1 MLKSVIIKPVI
12 LPYWLAMLVFLV
24 LFFLPMPFLTQLQ
37 PDNRAEVFFPKDA
50 PVRQLEI
57 ELRKQFP
64 EDDVLIVLFSD
75 KDTVLYS
82 DSFLTEFETL
92 IKKLNEN
99 PLIEKV
105 ITVSTMD
112 HIMGTE
118 DGFAVEHILT
128 VEDTPNAS
136 IAERKKKVLS
146 DRFAPRRIV
155 SPDGQYLALI
165 IRPETLKNSY
175 DSENIEH
182 EARRLIKE
190 LGLSKQLVAVAGNIE
205 IEVAMFDMMLGD
217 NAKFVPATILL
228 GIILL
233 WWLFRKVIVIVLVMC
248 TIGAGINSALLFVVW
263 YGAPFSMPVSMV
275 TPLLTSLTIAF
286 FIHFFN
292 SFLQASS
299 YGLCGKER
307 ILKVLNDI
315 ERPVRY
321 TALTTV
327 AGFLSLGL
335 SPLPPI
341 KTFGFAAAFGLTIL
355 YFLVIWVM
363 PAILLHWDRAQ
374 WSIKDSGLVKLDRL
388 LILVARISIRH
399 AGLVVAIIAGL
410 LLLGLPQVFK
420 VEAETDL
427 LLYFPEQHALIQSD
441 NLISKHLAGTTPLE
455 IIIDGKERDSL
466 KDPALLKEIKQLQN
480 WVEGLPQVD
489 TTLSM
494 VDIIEEMHWAFHGE
508 NPAYRVLPDS
518 RNVISQY
525 FFIYDGRDLFD
536 LVESEFQR
544 TRLQLSLNVHG
555 ARQIRS
561 VMNKIKDYLN
571 QEHSNLNWQFAGAA
585 RLFSDH
591 EKLLIEGQ
599 IKSAIGAFFIIFI
612 CLLVF
617 WQRLFPAVL
626 ALVPN
631 IFPIL
636 LIFIVMGFWG
646 IKLDIGTAIVLSVA
660 IGVAVDDTIHIYD
673 SYLRRVDKGVEPVLA
688 LLRAYRGAGR
698 AIFATTLILCGQ
710 FFFLVFSSFVPTYQF
725 GLMTGIGLLSAFVFD
740 IMLLPA
746 LLALVIRKNRLSGN
760 RFGKTISH

>member
-1 MLKSVIIKPVI
+1 MLKPGI
-12 LPYWLAMLVFLV
+12 LPYWLALSLFLL
-24 LFFLPMPFLTQLQ
+24 LFSVPIPFLTQLQ
-37 PDNRAEVFFPKDA
+37 PDNRAEVFFPEDA

-75 KDTVLYS
+75 KDQFLYS
-82 DSFLTEFETL
+82 DKFLTRFESL
-92 IKKLNEN
+92 IKKLNNN

-105 ITVSTMD
+105 IAVSTMD

-118 DGFAVEHILT
+118 DGFSVDYLLT

-136 IAERKKKVLS
+136 IAERKKQVLS

-175 DSENIEH
+175 DSEQIEIQTR
-182 EARRLIKE
+182 ALIKK
-190 LGLSKQLVAVAGNIE
+190 LGLSKQMAAIAGNIE
-205 IEVAMFDMMLGD
+205 IEVAMFDMMLSD
-217 NAKFVPATILL
+217 NAKFVPATVLL

-233 WWLFRKVIVIVLVMC
+233 WWMFRKVIVIVLVMSA
-248 TIGAGINSALLFVVW
+248 IGAGINMALLFVVL

-292 SFLQASS
+292 SFLQASG
-299 YGLCGKER
+299 YGLSGKER

-341 KTFGFAAAFGLTIL
+341 KTFGFAAAFGVIVL
-355 YFLVIWVM
+355 YFMVIWIM
-363 PAILLHWDRAQ
+363 PAILLRWDRGQ
-374 WSIKDSGLVKLDRL
+374 WAVKDSGLVKLDKL
-388 LILVARISIRH
+388 LMLGARVSIRY
-399 AGLVVAIIAGL
+399 AGLVVAVILGL

-427 LLYFPEQHALIQSD
+427 LLYFPEQHELIQSD
-441 NLISKHLAGTTPLE
+441 NLISEHLAGTTPLE
-455 IIIDGKERDSL
+455 IIIDGQGRDSL
-466 KDPALLKEIKQLQN
+466 KEPALLKEIKQVQN
-480 WVEGLPQVD
+480 WVEALPEVD

-494 VDIIEEMHWAFHGE
+494 ADVIEEMHWAFHGE
-508 NPAYRVLPDS
+508 DPAYRVLPES
-518 RNVISQY
+518 RNIISQY
-525 FFIYDGRDLFD
+525 FFIYDGRDLYD
-536 LVESEFQR
+536 LVENEFQR

-555 ARQIRS
+555 ARQIRA
-561 VMNKIKDYLN
+561 VMNKIADYLE
-571 QEHSNLNWQFAGAA
+571 QQHGDLNWQFAGAA

-599 IKSAIGAFFIIFI
+599 IKSAIGAFVIIFV
-612 CLLVF
+612 CLVLF
-617 WQRLFPAVL
+617 WQRIFPALL
-626 ALVPN
+626 ALIPN
-631 IFPIL
+631 LSPIL
-636 LIFIVMGFWG
+636 IIFIVMGYWG

-673 SYLRRVDKGVEPVLA
+673 AYLRRVDKGVKPILA

-725 GLMTGIGLLSAFVFD
+725 GLMTGIGLLAAFIFD
-740 IMLLPA
+740 IMFLPA
-746 LLALVIRKNRLSGN
+746 LLTLVARKRYG
-760 RFGKTISH
+760 